1 MTDDVKDT
9 LAVIPHQ
16 PGCYQFLDEKGTVIY
31 VGKAKDLKKRVSSYF
46 NKYQEHPK
54 TRILVRNIRKI
65 KYIVVNTE
73 EDTFLLENNLIKQLR
88 PRYNVMLKDDKSYPS
103 IVVKNEFFPRV
114 FKTRNIVKDGS
125 RYYGPYT
132 SVQSVNAL
140 LDIFRR
146 VYKVRTC
153 RLNLTPENIAAGK
166 FKVCLEYHIK
176 RCEGPCEGL
185 QSLESYHKNI
195 SEITEILKGNVNII
209 EKQIQEKMQ
218 MLSTQMRYEEAHE
231 LREKLML
238 IQNFRD
244 KSQVISNIKY
254 NLDVFSIEEDENA
267 AYINYL
273 HVVNGGITQA
283 YTFEY
288 RKKLDE
294 TAEELLGMGIVEMRQ
309 RYGSDAREIIVPF
322 IPELKLNGVEF
333 TIPQRGDK
341 RSLLTLSEKNVK
353 QYKIDKLKKSEM
365 LNPEQR
371 TTRILKAV
379 QSDLRLKELPWH
391 IECFDNSNIQG
402 TNAVAACVV
411 FKKAKPSKNDYRH
424 YNVKSV
430 AGPDDYASMREIVE
444 RRYVR
449 LLNEGSPLP
458 QLIVIDGGK
467 GQLHAAV
474 ESLQK
479 IGLYGKIAV
488 IGIAKRLE
496 EIYYPGDSV
505 PLYIDKNS
513 ETLKLIQQLRD
524 EAHRFG
530 ITFHRQK
537 RSKSQ
542 LVSELD
548 SVKGIGPETKKRL
561 LTHFKSIKR
570 LKEANEAEIVALIG
584 KNKGSLI
591 MRWID
596 EGKNKEMGNKDSE
609 NDSNF
614 ETEAEMRR

>member
-1 MTDDVKDT
+1 MTDDIKNT

-16 PGCYQFLDEKGTVIY
+16 PGCYQFMDEKGTVIY

-46 NKYQEHPK
+46 NKVQEHPK
-54 TRILVRNIRKI
+54 TRILVRKISKI

-73 EDTFLLENNLIKQLR
+73 EDTFLLENNLIKQLK

-103 IVVKNEFFPRV
+103 IVIKNEFFPRV
-114 FKTRNIVKDGS
+114 YKTRNIVKDGS
-125 RYYGPYT
+125 KYYGPYT

-140 LDIFRR
+140 LELIRR
-146 VYKVRTC
+146 IYKVRTC
-153 RLNLTPENIAAGK
+153 RLNLSPENIAAGK

-185 QSLESYHKNI
+185 QSMESYQKNI
-195 SEITEILKGNVNII
+195 GEITEILKGNINLI
-209 EKQIQEKMQ
+209 EKQIEEKMQ
-218 MLSTQMRYEEAHE
+218 LLSQEMRYEEAHE
-231 LREKLML
+231 LKEKMLL
-238 IQNFRD
+238 IQNFRE
-244 KSQVISNIKY
+244 KSQVISNINY
-254 NLDVFSIEEDENA
+254 NLDVFSIEEDEHA
-267 AYINYL
+267 AFINYL
-273 HVVNGGITQA
+273 HVVNGAINQA

-294 TAEELLGMGIVEMRQ
+294 TPEELLGMGILEMRQ
-309 RYGSDAREIIVPF
+309 RFGSDSKEIIVPF
-322 IPELKLNGVEF
+322 IPELKMQGVEF
-333 TIPQRGDK
+333 MVPQRGEK
-341 RSLLTLSEKNVK
+341 RSLLSLSEKNVK
-353 QYKIDKLKKSEM
+353 QYKIDKLKRAEM

-371 TTRILKAV
+371 TTRILKTV
-379 QSDLRLKELPWH
+379 QKDLRLKELPWH

-402 TNAVAACVV
+402 TNPVAACVV
-411 FKKAKPSKNDYRH
+411 FKKAKPSKKDYRH
-424 YNVKSV
+424 FNIKSV
-430 AGPDDYASMREIVE
+430 TGPDDYASMREIVE
-444 RRYVR
+444 RRYAR

-548 SVKGIGPETKKRL
+548 GVKGIGPETKKKL
-561 LTHFKSIKR
+561 LAHFKSIKR
-570 LKEANEAEIVALIG
+570 LKEANEEEIAVIAG
-584 KNKGSLI
+584 KNKAGIL
-591 MRWID
+591 MNWIT
-596 EGKNKEMGNKDSE
+596 EEKATPGK
-609 NDSNF
+609 
-614 ETEAEMRR
+614 TERSTPDKF

>member
-1 MTDDVKDT
+1 MTDEIKNT

-16 PGCYQFLDEKGTVIY
+16 PGCYQFLDERGTVIY
-31 VGKAKDLKKRVSSYF
+31 VGKAKNLKKRVSSYF
-46 NKYQEHPK
+46 NKVQEHPK
-54 TRILVRNIRKI
+54 TRILVSKIQKI
-65 KYIVVNTE
+65 KYIVVNSE
-73 EDTFLLENNLIKQLR
+73 EDTFLLENNLIKELR
-88 PRYNVMLKDDKSYPS
+88 PRYNVLLKDDKSYPS
-103 IVVKNEFFPRV
+103 IVVKNEFFQRV
-114 FKTRNIVKDGS
+114 YKTRNIVRDGS
-125 RYYGPYT
+125 KYYGPYT

-140 LDIFRR
+140 LELFRGI
-146 VYKVRTC
+146 YKVRTC

-185 QSLESYHKNI
+185 QSLESYQKNI
-195 SEITEILKGNVNII
+195 GEITEILKGNVTLI
-209 EKQIQEKMQ
+209 EKQIEEKMKE
-218 MLSTQMRYEEAHE
+218 LSQKMRYEEANE
-231 LREKLML
+231 LKEKWIL
-238 IQNFRD
+238 IQNFRE
-244 KSQVISNIKY
+244 KSQVISNINY
-254 NLDVFSIEEDENA
+254 NLDVFSIEENENA
-267 AYINYL
+267 AFINYL
-273 HVVNGGITQA
+273 HVVHGGINQA

-294 TAEELLGMGIVEMRQ
+294 TPEELLGMGILEMRQ
-309 RYGSDAREIIVPF
+309 RYGSVSKEIIVPF
-322 IPELKLNGVEF
+322 MPDLKLQGVEF
-333 TIPQRGDK
+333 VVPQRGDK
-341 RSLLTLSEKNVK
+341 KSLLSLSEKNVK

-371 TTRILKAV
+371 TTRILKTM
-379 QSDLRLKELPWH
+379 QKDLRLKEIPLH

-402 TNAVAACVV
+402 TNPVAACVV
-411 FKKAKPSKNDYRH
+411 FKKSKPSKKDYRH
-424 YNVKSV
+424 FNIKSV
-430 AGPDDYASMREIVE
+430 TGPDDYASMREIVE
-444 RRYVR
+444 RRYSR

-542 LVSELD
+542 IVSELD
-548 SVKGIGPETKKRL
+548 EVKGIGVETKKKL
-561 LTHFKSIKR
+561 LVHFKSIKR
-570 LKEANEAEIVALIG
+570 IKEANEEEIAKLIG
-584 KNKGSLI
+584 KSKASI
-591 MRWID
+591 ITSWIGGA
-596 EGKNKEMGNKDSE
+596 ENKEE
-609 NDSNF
+609 I
-614 ETEAEMRR
+614 E

>member
-1 MTDDVKDT
+1 MTDDIKNT

-16 PGCYQFLDEKGTVIY
+16 PGCYQFMDEKGTVIY

-46 NKYQEHPK
+46 NKVQEHPK
-54 TRILVRNIRKI
+54 TRILVRKISKI

-73 EDTFLLENNLIKQLR
+73 EDTFLLENNLIKQLK

-103 IVVKNEFFPRV
+103 IVIKNEFFPRV
-114 FKTRNIVKDGS
+114 YKTRNIVKDGS
-125 RYYGPYT
+125 KYYGPYT

-140 LDIFRR
+140 LELIRR
-146 VYKVRTC
+146 IYKVRTC
-153 RLNLTPENIAAGK
+153 RLNLSPENIAAGK

-185 QSLESYHKNI
+185 QSMESYQKNI
-195 SEITEILKGNVNII
+195 GEITEILKGNINLI
-209 EKQIQEKMQ
+209 EKQIEEKMQ
-218 MLSTQMRYEEAHE
+218 LLSQEMRYEEAHE
-231 LREKLML
+231 LKEKMLL
-238 IQNFRD
+238 IQNFRE
-244 KSQVISNIKY
+244 KSQVISNINY
-254 NLDVFSIEEDENA
+254 NLDVFSIEEDEHA
-267 AYINYL
+267 AFINYL
-273 HVVNGGITQA
+273 HVVNGAINQA

-294 TAEELLGMGIVEMRQ
+294 TPEELLGMGILEMRQ
-309 RYGSDAREIIVPF
+309 RFGSDSKEIIVPF
-322 IPELKLNGVEF
+322 IPELKMQGVEF
-333 TIPQRGDK
+333 MVPQRGEK
-341 RSLLTLSEKNVK
+341 RSLLSLSEKNVK
-353 QYKIDKLKKSEM
+353 QYKIDKLKRAEM

-371 TTRILKAV
+371 TTRILKTV
-379 QSDLRLKELPWH
+379 QKDLRLKELPWH

-402 TNAVAACVV
+402 TNPVAACVV
-411 FKKAKPSKNDYRH
+411 FKKAKPSKKDYRH
-424 YNVKSV
+424 FNIKSV
-430 AGPDDYASMREIVE
+430 TGPDDYASMREIVE
-444 RRYVR
+444 RRYAR

-548 SVKGIGPETKKRL
+548 GVKGIGPETKKKL

-570 LKEANEAEIVALIG
+570 LKEANEEEIAVIAG
-584 KNKGSLI
+584 KNKASIL
-591 MRWID
+591 MNWIT
-596 EGKNKEMGNKDSE
+596 EEKATPGK
-609 NDSNF
+609 
-614 ETEAEMRR
+614 TERSTPDKF

>member
-1 MTDDVKDT
+1 MNDEIKNS

-16 PGCYQFLDEKGTVIY
+16 PGCYQFIDEKGTVIY

-46 NKYQEHPK
+46 NKQQEHPK

-73 EDTFLLENNLIKQLR
+73 EDTFLLENNLIKEFR

-103 IVVKNEFFPRV
+103 IVIKNEYFPRV
-114 FKTRNIVKDGS
+114 YKTRNIVKDGS
-125 RYYGPYT
+125 RYFGPYT

-140 LDIFRR
+140 LGIFRS

-153 RLNLTPENIAAGK
+153 RLNLSPENIAAGK
-166 FKVCLEYHIK
+166 FKVCLQYHIK
-176 RCEGPCEGL
+176 KCKGPCEGL
-185 QSLESYHKNI
+185 QSLEDYNRNI
-195 SEITEILKGNVNII
+195 AEITEILKGNISII
-209 EKQIQEKMQ
+209 EKQIREEMQ
-218 MLSTQMRYEEAHE
+218 ALADELRFEEAQE
-231 LREKLML
+231 LKEKLIL
-238 IQNFRD
+238 IQNFRE
-244 KSQVISNIKY
+244 KSQVVSNFGY
-254 NLDVFSIEEDENA
+254 NLDVFALEQDEQA

-273 HVVNGGITQA
+273 HVVNGAINQA

-294 TAEELLGMGIVEMRQ
+294 TKEELLGLGIVEMRQ
-309 RYGSDAREIIVPF
+309 RFGSNSKEIIVPF
-322 IPELKLNGVEF
+322 LPDLKLADVSF

-341 RSLLTLSEKNVK
+341 RTLLQLSEKNVK
-353 QYKIDKLKKSEM
+353 QYKLDKLKKAEM
-365 LNPEQR
+365 LNPDQR
-371 TTRILKAV
+371 ATRILKGV
-379 QSDLRLKELPWH
+379 QKDLRLKEMPWH

-402 TNAVAACVV
+402 THPVAACVV
-411 FKKAKPSKNDYRH
+411 FKKAKPAKKEYRH
-424 YNVKSV
+424 FNVKSV
-430 AGPDDYASMREIVE
+430 TGPDDYASMREIVE
-444 RRYVR
+444 RRYSR
-449 LLNEGSPLP
+449 LLNEGAPLP

-542 LVSELD
+542 IRSELD
-548 SVKGIGPETKKRL
+548 DLKGIGRETKKKL
-561 LTHFKSIKR
+561 LTRFKSIKR
-570 LKEANEAEIVALIG
+570 IREATDEEITELIG
-584 KNKGSLI
+584 KSKATLIREWINEHRNKPEI
-591 MRWID
+591 
-596 EGKNKEMGNKDSE
+596 
-609 NDSNF
+609 
-614 ETEAEMRR
+614 

>member
-1 MTDDVKDT
+1 MNDEIKNS

-16 PGCYQFLDEKGTVIY
+16 PGCYQFIDEKGTVIY

-46 NKYQEHPK
+46 NKQQEHPK

-73 EDTFLLENNLIKQLR
+73 EDTFLLENNLIKEFR

-103 IVVKNEFFPRV
+103 IVIKNEYFPRV
-114 FKTRNIVKDGS
+114 YKTRNIAKDGS
-125 RYYGPYT
+125 RYFGPYT

-140 LDIFRR
+140 LGIFRS

-153 RLNLTPENIAAGK
+153 RLNLSPENIAAGK
-166 FKVCLEYHIK
+166 FKVCLQYHIK
-176 RCEGPCEGL
+176 KCKGPCEGL
-185 QSLESYHKNI
+185 QSLEDYNRSI
-195 SEITEILKGNVNII
+195 AEITEILKGNISII
-209 EKQIQEKMQ
+209 EKQIREEMQ
-218 MLSTQMRYEEAHE
+218 ALADELRFEEAQE
-231 LREKLML
+231 LNEKLIL
-238 IQNFRD
+238 IQNFRE
-244 KSQVISNIKY
+244 KSQVVSNFGY
-254 NLDVFSIEEDENA
+254 NLDVFALEQDEQA

-273 HVVNGGITQA
+273 HVVNGAINQA

-294 TAEELLGMGIVEMRQ
+294 TKEELLGLGIVEMRQ
-309 RYGSDAREIIVPF
+309 RFGSNSKEIIVPF
-322 IPELKLNGVEF
+322 LPDLKLADVSF

-341 RSLLTLSEKNVK
+341 RTLLQLSEKNVK
-353 QYKIDKLKKSEM
+353 QYKLDKLKKAEM
-365 LNPEQR
+365 LNPDQR
-371 TTRILKAV
+371 ATRILKGV
-379 QSDLRLKELPWH
+379 QKDLRLKEMPWH

-402 TNAVAACVV
+402 THPVAACVV
-411 FKKAKPSKNDYRH
+411 FKKAKPAKKEYRH
-424 YNVKSV
+424 FNVKSV
-430 AGPDDYASMREIVE
+430 TGPDDYASMREIVE
-444 RRYVR
+444 RRYSR
-449 LLNEGSPLP
+449 LLNEGAPLP

-542 LVSELD
+542 IRSELD
-548 SVKGIGPETKKRL
+548 DLKGIGRETKKKL
-561 LTHFKSIKR
+561 LTRFKSIKR
-570 LKEANEAEIVALIG
+570 IREATDEEITELIG
-584 KNKGSLI
+584 KSKATLIREWINEHRNKPEI
-591 MRWID
+591 
-596 EGKNKEMGNKDSE
+596 
-609 NDSNF
+609 
-614 ETEAEMRR
+614 

>member
-1 MTDDVKDT
+1 MTDEVKNT

-16 PGCYQFLDEKGTVIY
+16 PGCYQFLDENGTVIY

-46 NKYQEHPK
+46 NKHHEHPK
-54 TRILVRNIRKI
+54 TRILVRKIRKI
-65 KYIVVNTE
+65 KYIVVNSE

-88 PRYNVMLKDDKSYPS
+88 PRYNVMLKDDKSYPF
-103 IVVKNEFFPRV
+103 IVVKNEYFPRV
-114 FKTRNIVKDGS
+114 YKTRNVVKDGS
-125 RYYGPYT
+125 RYFGPYT

-146 VYKVRTC
+146 VYKIRTC

-176 RCEGPCEGL
+176 RCEGPCEAL
-185 QSLESYHKNI
+185 QSLEDYNKNI
-195 SEITEILKGNVNII
+195 GEIIEILKGNVAII
-209 EKQIQEKMQ
+209 ERQIHEKMQ
-218 MLSTQMRYEEAHE
+218 SLAEQLRFEEAHR
-231 LREKLML
+231 LKEKLFL
-238 IQNFRD
+238 IQNFRE
-244 KSQVISNIKY
+244 KSQVVSNINY
-254 NLDVFSIEEDENA
+254 NLDVFSIEETENS

-273 HVVNGGITQA
+273 HVVNGAVNQA

-288 RKKLDE
+288 KKKLDE
-294 TAEELLGMGIVEMRQ
+294 SPEELLGMGIVEMRQ
-309 RYGSDAREIIVPF
+309 RFGSEMKEIIVPF
-322 IPELKLNGVEF
+322 MPDLKLPGVEF
-333 TIPQRGDK
+333 SIPQRGEK
-341 RSLLTLSEKNVK
+341 RKLLNLSEKNVK
-353 QYKIDKLKKSEM
+353 QYKIDKLKKAEM

-371 TTRILKAV
+371 TTRILKGM
-379 QSDLRLKELPWH
+379 QTDLQLKEMPWH

-402 TNAVAACVV
+402 TNPVAACVV
-411 FKKAKPSKNDYRH
+411 FKKAKPSKKDYRH

-430 AGPDDYASMREIVE
+430 VGPDDFASMREIVE
-444 RRYVR
+444 RRYSR

-458 QLIVIDGGK
+458 QLIIIDGGK

-479 IGLYGKIAV
+479 IGLYGKIAI

-496 EIYYPGDSV
+496 EIYFPEDPV

-513 ETLKLIQQLRD
+513 ETLKLIQQARD

-542 LVSELD
+542 TTSELD
-548 SVKGIGPETKKRL
+548 EVKGIGPETKKKL
-561 LTHFKSIKR
+561 LVHFKSIKR
-570 LKEANEAEIVALIG
+570 IKEASKEEIVTLVG
-584 KNKGSLI
+584 KSKGEI
-591 MRWID
+591 IWNWI
-596 EGKNKEMGNKDSE
+596 EGGDK
-609 NDSNF
+609 
-614 ETEAEMRR
+614 